1 MKDQPSNLNMKN
13 NNWTAVLIGCL
24 MVGTGI
30 SGLSIAA
37 EKGKPTMEKMT
48 KTEEEWK
55 KILTPEQFD
64 VLRKGGTECAFR
76 GKHWDN
82 HDKGVYHCAGCD
94 ISLFESDAKFES
106 GTGWPSF
113 WKPVEDKR
121 IEEIVDR
128 SHGMKRTEIRCTHCG
143 GHLGHVFDDGP
154 KPTGKRYC
162 INSAALKFEK
172 KP

>member
-1 MKDQPSNLNMKN
+1 MKTTGLM
-13 NNWTAVLIGCL
+13 LIGSL
-24 MVGTGI
+24 LIGSVWI
-30 SGLSIAA
+30 LQAA
-37 EKGKPTMEKMT
+37 EPSKGKPSMEKIT
-48 KTEEEWK
+48 KTESEWRK
-55 KILTPEQFD
+55 LLTPEQYQ
-64 VLRKGGTECAFR
+64 VLREGGTECAFR

-94 ISLFESDAKFES
+94 IALFESDAKFES

-128 SHGMKRTEIRCTHCG
+128 SHGMVRTEIRCARCG
-143 GHLGHVFDDGP
+143 GHLGHVFPDGP

-162 INSAALKFEK
+162 VNSASLKFEK
-172 KP
+172 KIGRTCRAPLP